1 MQINSKFVVSWFLRQ
16 LNRRSGREDQISNKL
31 LSFVEARL
39 SPGGEFGLHLTVGMA
54 LLLLSGYVFHEL
66 AEAVMGQ
73 EAITVLDVQV
83 AHWFNAHAAEPFTSL
98 MLGVSAMHSV
108 AGMVLLFGALA
119 AYLWRQRARYWLL
132 ALLFSVP
139 GGMLLNVALKH
150 VFQRAR
156 PAFEDPLV
164 TLATYSFPSGHTTAA
179 TCFYGL
185 LASYLVMARPAWNVR
200 LGTVAVCV
208 TMVLLVAFS
217 RVYLGAHYVSDV
229 LAAMAESVAWLA
241 VCITAISTLRRRRE
255 SKTV

>member
-16 LNRRSGREDQISNKL
+16 LKRRSGQEDQISNKL

-39 SPGGEFGLHLTVGMA
+39 SPGGEFGLHLTIGMV
-54 LLLLSGYVFHEL
+54 LLLVSGYVFHEL

-83 AHWFNAHAAEPFTSL
+83 AHWFNTHAAEPFTSL

-108 AGMVLLFGALA
+108 AGMVLLFCVLA
-119 AYLWRQRARYWLL
+119 AWFWRERAYYWLL
-132 ALLFSVP
+132 ALVFSLP
-139 GGMLLNVALKH
+139 GGMVLNVALKH

-156 PAFEDPLV
+156 PVFEDPLV

-185 LASYLVMARPAWNVR
+185 LASYLVIARPAWSVR

-208 TMVLLVAFS
+208 AMVLLVAFS

-241 VCITAISTLRRRRE
+241 VCITAISTLRRRKE
-255 SKTV
+255 GKTV

>member
-1 MQINSKFVVSWFLRQ
+1 M
-16 LNRRSGREDQISNKL
+16 
-31 LSFVEARL
+31 
-39 SPGGEFGLHLTVGMA
+39 HLTLGMA
-54 LLLLSGYVFHEL
+54 LLLFSGYVFHEL

-83 AHWFNAHAAEPFTSL
+83 AHWFNAHAAEPFTGL

-108 AGMVLLFGALA
+108 AGMVLLFCALA
-119 AYLWRQRARYWLL
+119 AWLWRERAYYWLL
-132 ALLFSVP
+132 ALVCSVP
-139 GGMLLNVALKH
+139 GGMLLNVVLKH

-156 PAFEDPLV
+156 PVFEDPLV

-185 LASYLVMARPAWNVR
+185 LASYLVMARPAWSVR
-200 LGTVAVCV
+200 LGTVALCV
-208 TMVLLVAFS
+208 AMVLLVAFS

-255 SKTV
+255 AKTV

>member
-1 MQINSKFVVSWFLRQ
+1 M
-16 LNRRSGREDQISNKL
+16 
-31 LSFVEARL
+31 EARL
-39 SPGGEFGLHLTVGMA
+39 SPGGEFGLHLTVGMV
-54 LLLLSGYVFHEL
+54 LLLASGYVFHEL

-73 EAITVLDVQV
+73 EAITLLDVQV
-83 AHWFNAHAAEPFTSL
+83 AHWFNMHAAEPLTSL
-98 MLGVSAMHSV
+98 MLGVSAVHSV
-108 AGMVLLFGALA
+108 AGMVLLFCLLA
-119 AYLWRQRARYWLL
+119 VWLWRQRAYYWLL
-132 ALLFSVP
+132 ALVFSVP
-139 GGMLLNVALKH
+139 GGMVLNVALKH

-185 LASYLVMARPAWNVR
+185 LASYLVIVRPAWNVR
-200 LGTVAVCV
+200 VATVALCLA
-208 TMVLLVAFS
+208 MILLVAFS

-255 SKTV
+255 LKTV

>member
-1 MQINSKFVVSWFLRQ
+1 
-16 LNRRSGREDQISNKL
+16 
-31 LSFVEARL
+31 
-39 SPGGEFGLHLTVGMA
+39 MA

-73 EAITVLDVQV
+73 EAITVLDLQV

-98 MLGVSAMHSV
+98 MLGVSVMHSV
-108 AGMVLLFGALA
+108 AGMVLLFVALA
-119 AYLWRQRARYWLL
+119 AYMWRQRAYYWLL

-156 PAFEDPLV
+156 PVFEDPLV
-164 TLATYSFPSGHTTAA
+164 TLATYSFPSGHTMAA

-185 LASYLVMARPAWNVR
+185 LASYLVIARPVWSVR
-200 LGTVAVCV
+200 LGTVAACV
-208 TMVLLVAFS
+208 VMVLLVAFS

-255 SKTV
+255 AKTV

>member
-1 MQINSKFVVSWFLRQ
+1 
-16 LNRRSGREDQISNKL
+16 L

-54 LLLLSGYVFHEL
+54 LLLASGMVFHEL

-83 AHWFNAHAAEPFTSL
+83 AHWFNAHAFEPVTSL
-98 MLGVSAMHSV
+98 MYLVSHLHSV
-108 AGMVLLFGALA
+108 AGMAVLLGLLA
-119 AYLWRQRARYWLL
+119 WHLWKQGARYWLL
-132 ALLFSVP
+132 ALAFAVP
-139 GGMLLNVALKH
+139 GGMVLNVALKFY
-150 VFQRAR
+150 FQRAR
-156 PAFEDPLV
+156 PVFDEPLV

-185 LASYLVMARPAWNVR
+185 LASYLVIVRPAWSVR
-200 LGTVAVCV
+200 AATVAFCV
-208 TMVLLVAFS
+208 SMVLLVAFS

-241 VCITAISTLRRRRE
+241 VCITAVSTLRRRRE
-255 SKTV
+255 GKTI

>member
-1 MQINSKFVVSWFLRQ
+1 M
-16 LNRRSGREDQISNKL
+16 

-39 SPGGEFGLHLTVGMA
+39 SPNGEFGLHLTVGMA
-54 LLLLSGYVFHEL
+54 LLFVAGLVFHEL

-83 AHWFNAHAAEPFTSL
+83 AHWFNAHAFEPVTSL
-98 MLGVSAMHSV
+98 MYLITYVHSV
-108 AGMVLLFGALA
+108 AGMVVLIGLLGW
-119 AYLWRQRARYWLL
+119 YLWKQQARYWLL
-132 ALLFSVP
+132 ALAFAAP
-139 GGMLLNVALKH
+139 GGMVLNVALKY

-156 PAFEDPLV
+156 PVFEEPMV

-185 LASYLVMARPAWNVR
+185 LASYLVIARPAWSVR
-200 LGTVAVCV
+200 AGTVAFCL

-255 SKTV
+255 GKSI

>member
-1 MQINSKFVVSWFLRQ
+1 MV
-16 LNRRSGREDQISNKL
+16 
-31 LSFVEARL
+31 
-39 SPGGEFGLHLTVGMA
+39 
-54 LLLLSGYVFHEL
+54 LLLASGYVFHEL

-73 EAITVLDVQV
+73 EAITLLDVQV
-83 AHWFNAHAAEPFTSL
+83 AHWFNMHAAEPLTSL
-98 MLGVSAMHSV
+98 MLGVSAVHSV
-108 AGMVLLFGALA
+108 AGMVLLFCLLA
-119 AYLWRQRARYWLL
+119 VWLWRQRAYYWLL
-132 ALLFSVP
+132 ALVFSVP
-139 GGMLLNVALKH
+139 GGMVLNVALKH

-185 LASYLVMARPAWNVR
+185 LASYLVIVRPAWNVR
-200 LGTVAVCV
+200 VATVALCLA
-208 TMVLLVAFS
+208 MILLVAFS

-255 SKTV
+255 LKTV

>member
-1 MQINSKFVVSWFLRQ
+1 
-16 LNRRSGREDQISNKL
+16 
-31 LSFVEARL
+31 
-39 SPGGEFGLHLTVGMA
+39 MA
-54 LLLLSGYVFHEL
+54 LLLVSGYVFHEL

-98 MLGVSAMHSV
+98 MLGVSAVHSV
-108 AGMVLLFGALA
+108 AGMVVLFSVLA
-119 AYLWRQRARYWLL
+119 AWLWRQRATYWLL
-132 ALLFSVP
+132 ALAFSVP
-139 GGMLLNVALKH
+139 GGMMLNVVLKH

-156 PAFEDPLV
+156 PEFEDPLV

-185 LASYLVMARPAWNVR
+185 LASYLVIARPAWSVR
-200 LGTVAVCV
+200 LGTVAVCGA
-208 TMVLLVAFS
+208 MVLLVAFS